1 MATNEDHE
9 RYNVF
14 IQIYQLELECYTF
27 RDFFTV
33 VVGTCG
39 PMAPDPDTITTAMRA
54 LWDGSMFDLDPSV
67 IPMTFNEDVYQSR
80 KPLTIGYYYYMGRLP
95 ACYTAHRAVDM
106 AKDHLKSLGHEV
118 D

>member
-1 MATNEDHE
+1 M
-9 RYNVF
+9 
-14 IQIYQLELECYTF
+14 
-27 RDFFTV
+27 
-33 VVGTCG
+33 VGTCG
-39 PMAPDPDTITTAMRA
+39 PMARDPDTITTAMRA

-80 KPLTIGYYYYMGRLP
+80 KPLTIGYYYHMGRLP
-95 ACYTAHRAVDM
+95 ACYSAHRAVDM